1 VRAVVDRH
9 GRTRLVE
16 LRSCPPISLRDT
28 PDGLYVVGSA
38 AMPLGGDVLSL
49 ELIVEEG
56 AELVV
61 RAAAA
66 AIALRGDATASR
78 FAVRAVVAAGGSLT
92 WLPEPLVS
100 TAGSRHEAD
109 SRVVLGEGASL
120 LWREEVVLGRSG
132 EDPGAY
138 RGRLRVDRGGAPLLR
153 HELRLEGDWAVGPA
167 VLDGAG
173 AVGTLFACGPS
184 VIAGPTRSLGEA
196 AALMT
201 LAPDA
206 VLAAVLAADAP
217 GVRRALDDAAAA
229 LAAPSVAVA

>member
-1 VRAVVDRH
+1 MRAALDRY

-38 AMPLGGDVLSL
+38 AMPLGGDALSI

-78 FAVRAVVAAGGSLT
+78 FSVHAVVAAGARLA

-109 SRVVLGEGASL
+109 SRVELAADASL
-120 LWREEVVLGRSG
+120 RWREEVVRGRSG
-132 EDPGAY
+132 EDAGAY
-138 RGRLRVDRGGAPLLR
+138 RGRLRVDRDGAPLLR
-153 HELRLEGDWAVGPA
+153 HELRLDGDWADGPA
-167 VLDGAG
+167 VLDGAR
-173 AVGTLFACGPS
+173 AAGTLFACGPP
-184 VIAGPTRSLGEA
+184 VVAGPSRALGEA
-196 AALMT
+196 AALMP
-201 LAPDA
+201 LARDA
-206 VLAAVLAADAP
+206 VLASALAADA
-217 GVRRALDDAAAA
+217 VELRRALDAAAA
-229 LAAPSVAVA
+229 LLAAPSVAVA